1 MNSIIKRLEGDR
13 IIWLVVVVLSLFSLL
28 AVYSSTGTLA
38 YKYQS
43 GNTEY
48 YILKHFTLMMFGL
61 FMMYMAHLV
70 PYRYYARVAQ
80 LLLFASIPLLIYT
93 LVFGTNLNDA
103 NRWITLP
110 IINLS
115 FQTSDLAKI
124 ALIMF
129 LARVL
134 SLKQDNIKSFKEAFL
149 PLILPVFI
157 ICALIVPANLST
169 ALILFVTSLVLLF
182 IGRVNFLHIFGL
194 IGISGIGLALF
205 IFMLFHLPEKAM
217 LGRMPTWKSRI
228 ESFTKHDDA
237 HNYQAQQAKIAIAKG
252 GIIGKGPGQSS
263 QRNFLPHPYSDFIF
277 AIIIEE
283 YGLVGGG
290 LILFLYLLLLYR
302 VIRIVVGSPKAFG
315 ALLAV
320 GLGTSLVLQAMINMA
335 VAVNLLPVTGQP
347 LPFVSMGGTSLF
359 FTSFA
364 VGIILSVSR
373 SIETNG
379 ETGEQ
384 IIPKEKKVKEST
396 EEEEEELND
405 EELAAA

>member
-1 MNSIIKRLEGDR
+1 VI
-13 IIWLVVVVLSLFSLL
+13 VVLSLFSLL

-61 FMMYMAHLV
+61 VLMYLAHLL
-70 PYRYYARVAQ
+70 PYRYYGVMAKF
-80 LLLFASIPLLIYT
+80 LLFASIPLLIYT
-93 LVFGTNLNDA
+93 LFFGVNLNDA

-110 IINLS
+110 VINLS
-115 FQTSDLAKI
+115 FQTSDLAKVS
-124 ALIMF
+124 LIMF

-134 SLKQDNIKSFKEAFL
+134 SKKQDNIKSFREAFL
-149 PLILPVFI
+149 PLIFPVFI
-157 ICALIVPANLST
+157 ICALIAPANLST
-169 ALILFVTSLVLLF
+169 ALILFLTSLLVLF
-182 IGRVNFLHIFGL
+182 IGRVHILHILGL
-194 IGISGIGLALF
+194 VGISLVGLSIF
-205 IFMLFHLPEKAM
+205 VFMLFHLPDKM
-217 LGRMPTWKSRI
+217 MVGRMPTWKSRL
-228 ESFTKHDDA
+228 EAFTSKDKEPS
-237 HNYQAQQAKIAIAKG
+237 YQVEEAKIAIAKG
-252 GIIGKGPGQSS
+252 MVIGKGPGQST
-263 QRNFLPHPYSDFIF
+263 QRNYLPHPYSDFIY

-283 YGLVGGG
+283 YGMVGGLVVLCLY
-290 LILFLYLLLLYR
+290 LIFLY
-302 VIRIVVGSPKAFG
+302 RIVKIVAKSPKAFG

-373 SIETNG
+373 SIEKGG
-379 ETGEQ
+379 ETGEENTS
-384 IIPKEKKVKEST
+384 KEEKTDSST
-396 EEEEEELND
+396 D
-405 EELAAA
+405 ENIATDLATA